1 MVRPKKI
8 LHIIESLGIGG
19 AERSLIQMV
28 NGLSEFDHIVV
39 VLARPND
46 LAVQITNGKVINLGV
61 TSFWGYLRAILRI
74 RKLIKENSVTI
85 VHAQLFKSTIV
96 GRLAAGRKYPFV
108 FTLQSMLGE
117 DLFRKSF
124 PARVL
129 ERLTCRPSNFLIAV
143 SNEAL
148 HDYEKYISR
157 PKEKRVISNSI
168 DIRFFATVF
177 KELTPQKKIRAVAVG
192 NLKPLKNF
200 DYLLDA
206 FREIGSENFELDI
219 YGEGVDRKH
228 LETRIRVENLRV
240 SLKGNAADLYERLK
254 DYDIYLHCSKY
265 EGASLAVFEAMASG
279 LPLIVSDIPVLHE
292 NTGGFASFV
301 NLSDSKDLAQKLI
314 LIQKGESNINTIGKK
329 GFEWVK
335 KIAHPDVVFTQI
347 ADFYDHIYSEIRSV

>member
-1 MVRPKKI
+1 
-8 LHIIESLGIGG
+8 
-19 AERSLIQMV
+19 MV
-28 NGLSEFDHIVV
+28 NGLSGFDHLVV

-46 LAVQITNGKVINLGV
+46 LAVEINNGKVINLEV
-61 TSFWGYLRAILRI
+61 TSFWGYLKAIFRI
-74 RKLIKENSVTI
+74 RRLVKENSVAI

-96 GRLAAGRKYPFV
+96 GRLAVGRKYPFV

-124 PARVL
+124 PARIL
-129 ERLTCRPSNFLIAV
+129 ERLTCLRSNYLIAV

-148 HDYEKYISR
+148 NDYEKYISR
-157 PKEKRVISNSI
+157 PMEKRVISNSI
-168 DIRFFATVF
+168 DSKFFASSY
-177 KELTPQKKIRAVAVG
+177 KELTPQKKIRMVAVG

-206 FREIGSENFELDI
+206 VREIGSENFELDI
-219 YGEGVDRKH
+219 FGEGVDRKH
-228 LETRIRVENLRV
+228 LENRIKVENLRV
-240 SLKGNAADLYERLK
+240 SLKGNVADLSERLGN
-254 DYDIYLHCSKY
+254 YDIYLHCSKY

-279 LPLIVSDIPVLHE
+279 LPLILSDIPVLHE

-301 NLSDSKDLAQKLI
+301 DLSDPKDLAQKLI

-335 KIAHPDVVFTQI
+335 KIAHPDIVFSQI
-347 ADFYDHIYSEIRSV
+347 AKFYDDIYSEVC